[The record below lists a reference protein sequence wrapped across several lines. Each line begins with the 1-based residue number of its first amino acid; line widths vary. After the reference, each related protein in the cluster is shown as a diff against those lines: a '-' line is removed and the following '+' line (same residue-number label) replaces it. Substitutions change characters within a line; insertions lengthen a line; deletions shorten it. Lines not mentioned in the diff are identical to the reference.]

1 MQALMALAGMLLVVA
16 AAAQDPPTAL
26 STLTA
31 AEREWIVA
39 HPVVRV
45 GLSREFPPY
54 YFFGPS
60 QQPHGFAI
68 ETMGLWAAHTGL
80 RFEFH
85 RYASF
90 AESIAALKSGEV
102 DMTPFST
109 PVEAQRTF
117 ANFTRPA
124 FVTNLVLAA
133 RRDVPD
139 VSATSNFGGRSIAV
153 EQGPGIEALVRERY
167 PAARLLPYPDAE
179 TALRAVSAG
188 EADLFIG
195 YQHVVVYHVEKALL
209 ANIELRMNL
218 GPSATPL
225 GPAVRRDLPLLST
238 ILDKAIASV
247 SQAEVSKLAER
258 WLPAGSTTLRL
269 PAADAQLN
277 LAERA
282 WVQAHGRIR
291 VGYDA
296 SFAPITQRGPL
307 GEFRGLGADVLKL
320 AARKAGLDVEQ
331 ELGASFA
338 DVYAKG
344 VAGGLDVVVGMA
356 RAPQRRADYDFVGP
370 FISVPTAF
378 VTRDDDGALITE
390 THDIGLRKVALL
402 REHFL
407 IPELRARHPGIRL
420 VELDRQD
427 QVLSAVAEGAADV
440 ALGNIQVINE
450 LIQSRFAGRVRITG
464 TVRDGDSELFFAVPR
479 RSPELT
485 RVLRSGLEAI
495 NDSEM
500 AAIRAR
506 WLLVEV
512 THGPSWRAVL
522 QTVGPIAAAALLYFA
537 LLLRGNRRLRASR
550 ARERQARALAEEHAA
565 ARGRFLAYLSH
576 ELRGG
581 LGAVASG
588 AEMLRSSADAALRDR
603 LLTAIVDSV
612 NGLRRVLDVTLAYE
626 QSSQSALTLRPQPTE
641 LQHWWPEAIAP
652 GQLAAQRK
660 GLALDARWLGP
671 MPSVEIDAARLQQVL
686 QNLVGN
692 AVKFTEQG
700 TITVTGTWQARADGQ
715 GELSLEVRDTGPGLD
730 EADRASLF
738 QPYAQGAHGRARRD
752 GAGLGLAI
760 SQQIVHAMGGR
771 IEVESR
777 PGAGACF
784 RVVVPVA

>member
-1 MQALMALAGMLLVVA
+1 MVRRLMQALMALAGMLLVFA
-16 AAAQDPPTAL
+16 AAAQGAPTAPTAL
-26 STLTA
+26 GTLTA
-31 AEREWIVA
+31 VEREWIVA

-85 RYASF
+85 RYSTF

-109 PVEAQRTF
+109 PVEAQRSF

-296 SFAPITQRGPL
+296 GFAPITQRGPL

-338 DVYAKG
+338 EVYAKG
-344 VAGGLDVVVGMA
+344 VAGGLDVVVGMS

-390 THDIGLRKVALL
+390 TQDIGLRKVALL

-440 ALGNIQVINE
+440 ALGNFQVINE
-450 LIQSRFAGRVRITG
+450 LIQTRFAGRVRITG
-464 TVRDGDSELFFAVPR
+464 TVRACAR
-479 RSPELT
+479 R
-485 RVLRSGLEAI
+485 A
-495 NDSEM
+495 
-500 AAIRAR
+500 
-506 WLLVEV
+506 
-512 THGPSWRAVL
+512 H
-522 QTVGPIAAAALLYFA
+522 
-537 LLLRGNRRLRASR
+537 
-550 ARERQARALAEEHAA
+550 
-565 ARGRFLAYLSH
+565 ARGRRVRWPRSTRPRAAASSPTC
-576 ELRGG
+576 RTSCAAAWGRG
-581 LGAVASG
+581 LGRG
-588 AEMLRSSADAALRDR
+588 DAA
-603 LLTAIVDSV
+603 
-612 NGLRRVLDVTLAYE
+612 
-626 QSSQSALTLRPQPTE
+626 
-641 LQHWWPEAIAP
+641 
-652 GQLAAQRK
+652 QLARR
-660 GLALDARWLGP
+660 G
-671 MPSVEIDAARLQQVL
+671 AARS
-686 QNLVGN
+686 
-692 AVKFTEQG
+692 AAHRHRRF
-700 TITVTGTWQARADGQ
+700 GQ
-715 GELSLEVRDTGPGLD
+715 RP
-730 EADRASLF
+730 A
-738 QPYAQGAHGRARRD
+738 PRARRD
-752 GAGLGLAI
+752 TRLRAILAVGADAAAAADRVAALVARSDRARAARGAAQGARARCALARADAERRDRRREAAAGAAKPGRQCRQVHRARHGRRDRNVAGARRRPGRAGARGSRHRAGLGR
-760 SQQIVHAMGGR
+760 GR
-771 IEVESR
+771 SRESVPALR
-777 PGAGACF
+777 SGRARSRATRRRRAGPGDFAADRAGHGWAHRGREPGWCRRLLSRGRSG
-784 RVVVPVA
+784 RVTEAF